1 MQVIPVLASR
11 PRLGQHP
18 PRIYLLACLY
28 QYKSGLPDAL
38 PNLQNH
44 YRMDHHGAGLFAA
57 FFLSMTFY

>member
-1 MQVIPVLASR
+1 VFPALASR

-18 PRIYLLACLY
+18 PRIYLLACQY

-38 PNLQNH
+38 PNLQHH
-44 YRMDHHGAGLFAA
+44 YRMDHHGARLFGA